1 MVTRTAKEVD
11 MTRKLTAAF
20 VFFMLGSSLQA
31 SEAIVAKPFEYPY
44 KVMTFD
50 LPVSKNGIAYRL
62 YVRPP
67 LAKPAEGQ
75 KFSSIYFLDAL
86 KNFTAAAVM
95 SDNYETLGYTPA
107 AYFIGIGYQNE
118 ADGIGKESNRTRDY
132 TPTAFTPPNEKHYL
146 AGNPVDY
153 ENSGGADAFLVVIE
167 KQIIPFVESR
177 FDVSQSDRVL
187 IGKSMSGLAVVHAV
201 LSKPELF
208 NRYLIISPSI
218 WWDDWLYPRHKRY
231 VMRQAKAT
239 KASKAKRETRVYFAV
254 GDDEE
259 RMGLVT
265 DIYVLANALR
275 NRHDENL
282 KVYVDVLR
290 GEQHEGIFPAGYM
303 RGIVGLYQDDK
314 ITRNYASDVHW

>member
-1 MVTRTAKEVD
+1 MKIISLLLAI
-11 MTRKLTAAF
+11 F
-20 VFFMLGSSLQA
+20 ISSNCLA
-31 SEAIVAKPFEYPY
+31 SEAITAKPFKYPY
-44 KVMTFD
+44 PVMTFD
-50 LPVSKNGIAYRL
+50 LPVSKNGIGYRL

-67 LAKPAEGQ
+67 LRHPAEGQ
-75 KFSSIYFLDAL
+75 KSSSFYFLDAL

-95 SDNYETLGYTPA
+95 SDNYETLGYTPS

-118 ADGIGKESNRTRDY
+118 ADGIAKEANRTRDY
-132 TPTAFTPPNEKHYL
+132 TPTSFTPPDEKHYL

-153 ENSGGADAFLVVIE
+153 VNSGGADAFLDVIE
-167 KQIIPFVESR
+167 NQIIPFIESR
-177 FDVSQSDRVL
+177 FEVSKTDRVL

-208 NRYLIISPSI
+208 NRNLIISPSI
-218 WWDDWLYPRHKRY
+218 WWDDWLYPRHQRY
-231 VMRQAKAT
+231 VMKQADKNKT
-239 KASKAKRETRVYFAV
+239 SKQKSETRVYFAV

-265 DIYVLANALR
+265 DVYVLANALR
-275 NRHDENL
+275 NRRDDNL
-282 KVYVDVLR
+282 KVYVDLLR

-314 ITRNYASDVHW
+314 TTRNYASEVSW